1 MVSGVWGDSVDGI
14 PLSNITAYWGEAVV
28 GVKGELLK
36 NLYIGLTIRAKMMLS
51 HTDYKSMTPYI
62 VPGYGKGFNR
72 FNAGMSY
79 SIMYAIPIRSAGSD
93 GYEIE

>member
-1 MVSGVWGDSVDGI
+1 MI
-14 PLSNITAYWGEAVV
+14 R
-28 GVKGELLK
+28 
-36 NLYIGLTIRAKMMLS
+36 IGMMEQTIRAKMMFS